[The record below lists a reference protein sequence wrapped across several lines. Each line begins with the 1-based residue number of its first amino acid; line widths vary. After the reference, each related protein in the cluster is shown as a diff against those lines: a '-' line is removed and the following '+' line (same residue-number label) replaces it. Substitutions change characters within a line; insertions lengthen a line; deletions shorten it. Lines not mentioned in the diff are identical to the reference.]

1 MTNIQ
6 LKNTIEALSK
16 IINISDEKKE
26 ELYAK
31 YSIMPESEIIKELSQ
46 ISYRMFSTNTELYD
60 YALDVIRNINPEIC
74 PQIDEMKSILSKMF
88 LNEEEGNMSLEEN
101 HQLINESLIKFT
113 ALFNQYGIDYYIV
126 GALPCFIKTGQQ
138 LFRYH
143 DDIDIMVNEED
154 IPKIA
159 EIMELTGYKFY
170 DDRFPTIE
178 SFKQMQENKPPH
190 TVLAQNPNNEF
201 HLGFFTFRRE
211 NDNSITMTEY
221 SHRLENDIVMIDL
234 LERKSTPIGTSLR
247 YDETPTT
254 YLGTTFKTSTVE
266 SVYSLKSYTK
276 RPKDI
281 TDIQKLE
288 PFIDRKKLEELK
300 KNPNINVE
308 SKNIKYSNHNKHK

>member
-31 YSIMPESEIIKELSQ
+31 YSIMSDVEIIKELSQ
-46 ISYRMFSTNTELYD
+46 ISYRMFSNNDELYN
-60 YALDVIRNINPEIC
+60 YALTVIRNINPSIC

-88 LNEEEGNMSLEEN
+88 SNQVEGNMSLEEN
-101 HQLINESLIKFT
+101 HQLINESLRKFT
-113 ALFNQYGIDYYIV
+113 TLFNQYGIDYYIV
-126 GALPCFIKTGQQ
+126 GALPCFIKTGQK

-154 IPKIA
+154 IPKLA

-170 DDRFPTIE
+170 DDRFPDIE
-178 SFKQMQENKPPH
+178 RFQQMQVNKPPH

-221 SHRLENDIVMIDL
+221 SHRLENDIIVVDL
-234 LERKSTPIGTSLR
+234 LERKSTPIGTMLR
-247 YDETPTT
+247 YDETPIT
-254 YLGTTFKTSTVE
+254 YLGASFKTSTIE
-266 SVYSLKSYTK
+266 SVYKLKSYTK

-281 TDIQKLE
+281 TDMKKLE
-288 PFIDRKKLEELK
+288 PYIDRKKLEEL
-300 KNPNINVE
+300 NQNLNVTVE
-308 SKNIKYSNHNKHK
+308 YKNIEYTNHDKKK

>member
-1 MTNIQ
+1 MINIQ
-6 LKNTIEALSK
+6 LKNTIEKLAK
-16 IINISDEKKE
+16 IMDVSDEKKE
-26 ELYAK
+26 EFYSK
-31 YSIMPESEIIKELSQ
+31 YSIMSDVEIINELSQ
-46 ISYRMFSTNTELYD
+46 ISYKMFSNNTELYD
-60 YALDVIRNINPEIC
+60 YALTVIRSINPEVC

-88 LNEEEGNMSLEEN
+88 LNEVEGNMSLDEN
-101 HQLINESLIKFT
+101 HQLIKESLIKFT
-113 ALFNQYGIDYYIV
+113 TLFNQYGIDYYIV

-170 DDRFPTIE
+170 DDRFPSIE
-178 SFKQMQENKPPH
+178 RFNQMQVTKPPH

-211 NDNSITMTEY
+211 NDNSITMIEY
-221 SHRLENDIVMIDL
+221 SHRLENDIVMVDL
-234 LERKSTPIGTSLR
+234 LERKSTPTGTSLR

-254 YLGTTFKTSTVE
+254 YFGTSFKTSTVE
-266 SVYSLKSYTK
+266 SVYNLKQYTK
-276 RPKDI
+276 RLKDI

-288 PFIDRKKLEELK
+288 PYIDRKKLEELY
-300 KNPNINVE
+300 KNPNINMTTQNIE
-308 SKNIKYSNHNKHK
+308 YNSKNKSK